1 MPRNH
6 SYQSSSSVIDL
17 LPTATVGSLLAQGV
31 IRLLTG
37 HQQLDILQKP
47 RGSTDVPTNEESTD
61 D

>member
-6 SYQSSSSVIDL
+6 SYQSSSSVIDF

-47 RGSTDVPTNEESTD
+47 RGSTDVPANEESTD